1 MKNSSLTPA
10 LLGVLLVFTLGT
22 LGLTFLNV
30 QLIRKARSLQD
41 VANQINTV
49 RATLD
54 SLARETIAYSQT
66 NPAIDPILI
75 SVGLKNP
82 AASTGTGNR
91 PAGRQP

>member
-82 AASTGTGNR
+82 AANTGTGNR